1 MTLPCSPP
9 AFSLPLLLPLLL
21 VQSSLS
27 QSTLHW
33 NAPQDPCYHPDGRP
47 RHCLPEFI
55 NAAYRIPVQVAGPGG
70 VLENVTSLTDL
81 HNPHNISCWLG
92 GPSGIEEWSLTIP
105 LGRRFE
111 LTYISLQFCQS
122 ELQEFGS
129 ISILK
134 SMDYGHSWSPL
145 QNYSSQ
151 CQEKFGFLPHTAV
164 TSRSQESEPLCSDP
178 RPLQRHRGGLVLA
191 FSTLDGRPS
200 APDFDYSP
208 VLQDWVTATD
218 IRVVFHKEESVRKKG
233 AGSEREEGGALRWKA
248 GSNAGRWNL
257 KNKGVELGKDLRHW
271 VKSPREVGL
280 SPKGRGIKR
289 KGEGLRTGKGNPGLK
304 ESGRGHMKGERLSP
318 DKGELYGTH
327 GQNITG
333 TRGGSRTGRRS
344 SATKGAGRGK
354 GRGQKR
360 AGKGKGACS
369 RTDCHWSPSG
379 GTEGSQSRELRRRR
393 NHSPAPALKDLTQPS
408 GVVGGGTQP
417 PPASPPS
424 APLSLS
430 DLQVGGRC
438 KCNGHASR
446 CRRDPQGRAV
456 CQCEHGTAGPDCDI
470 CKPFYY
476 DRPWQRATPQQPH
489 QCVPCQCNQ
498 HSSRC
503 RFSMEL
509 YQLSGRRSG
518 GVCMKCR
525 HHTTG
530 QHCHYCQ
537 EGYTRDHGKPISHR
551 KACRPCSCHPV
562 GALGRSCN
570 QTTGQCRCR
579 EGVTGVTCS
588 RCDRGY
594 QQSRSPTRP
603 CVRIQEVV
611 TTTPVFQPQ
620 YSAGEGCDSYC
631 QPPAGRVRMNLRTY
645 CLKEYVLKAHVQA
658 MERSGSWWQFSVSV
672 LSVFRSGTPRVRRG
686 AQAVWV
692 PERDLGCGCPALQV
706 GRTFL
711 LIGMAGGPDDSRL
724 VADRTTLALLWRDHW
739 APKLRGLRGQAR
751 RGQCQ
756 SPLPPSAA
764 PPMSSQPPQ
773 PPH

>member
-257 KNKGVELGKDLRHW
+257 KNKGVEL
-271 VKSPREVGL
+271 
-280 SPKGRGIKR
+280 
-289 KGEGLRTGKGNPGLK
+289 
-304 ESGRGHMKGERLSP
+304 
-318 DKGELYGTH
+318 GELYGTH

-645 CLKEYVLKAHVQA
+645 CLKEYAVLKAHVQA